1 MRGRTSAAGRARVAR
16 AVVVV
21 VGIAAATIPGGS
33 PARAGTPVPGA
44 PTPPSGQ
51 LGQTNARARDAVTQR
66 DSGGH
71 GATRFTGVGSP
82 LTPGGG
88 RK

>member
-1 MRGRTSAAGRARVAR
+1 MPTFRGPCDPTRGHS
-16 AVVVV
+16 
-21 VGIAAATIPGGS
+21 GGQNWTKS
-33 PARAGTPVPGA
+33 HSLTPVPGA